1 MHTPLR
7 LREMLMQFAATGFAC
22 CLAVLAPLIAT
33 AAPAEPDAPPPVGSL
48 RELLDLRSIATLK
61 PWRTLQCSSYDPAG
75 GYYDSGHFLRIEDGR
90 NLVAL
95 DTQGPGCI
103 DRMWF
108 TRKHP
113 SEEPYELR
121 VFIDDR
127 PAPAICEDLDKLL
140 SGTQTPF
147 VAPLA
152 GKCGLA
158 RTPALYGNVPIG
170 FEKRCKIVLV
180 PTLPDDNRYQWRT
193 DASGVKNRHV
203 YYQLTYRL
211 LPPESKVHAFHT
223 PLNSAESKALDEYRR
238 MCDSPGTSPW
248 KSPTYSSQSR
258 EAEAASGS
266 ASELF
271 KLNGPGILCGLR
283 LTVKSAGDSLTPR
296 DLESLRIEMR
306 WDDSDTPQVSAP
318 LATFFASSI
327 VMGDVRGLLAG
338 CRNGEFYSYLPMPF
352 AKSASV
358 RVVNEGP
365 REVLLSASCDL
376 REEPLRAGDG
386 RLHTHRYDFPSPEA
400 GQDYVPLDKQG
411 AGHVIA
417 VVMDR
422 PGNMEGDDR
431 WFVDGSDTPSI
442 HGTGTEDFFNF
453 AWGLAANQSFA
464 RHGITQSQGNPVCY
478 RFLMPG
484 VVPFQRSIRLTW
496 EHGHDPNRGA
506 NTHAGHYSGLV
517 FYYLQP

>member
-1 MHTPLR
+1 MGL
-7 LREMLMQFAATGFAC
+7 ATGFAIF
-22 CLAVLAPLIAT
+22 APLIAT
-33 AAPAEPDAPPPVGSL
+33 AAETESKIETDATPLVGSV

-61 PWRTLQCSSYDPAG
+61 PWRTLQSSSYDPAG

-108 TRKHP
+108 TRKHT

-127 PAPAICEDLDKLL
+127 PAPVIREDLDKLF

-147 VAPLA
+147 IAPLA
-152 GKCGLA
+152 GKCGLV
-158 RTPALYGNVPIG
+158 RTPALYSNVPIG
-170 FEKRCKIVLV
+170 FEKRCKVVLV
-180 PTLPDDNRYQWRT
+180 PTLPDDSKYQWRT

-203 YYQLTYRL
+203 YFQLSYRL
-211 LPPESKVHAFHT
+211 LPKEMKVRAFETPFSSTES
-223 PLNSAESKALDEYRR
+223 NALDEYRR
-238 MCDSPGTSPW
+238 ICDSAGKSPW
-248 KSPTYSSQSR
+248 TSQSFSSQSR
-258 EAEAASGS
+258 DAEIASGTT
-266 ASELF
+266 ADLF
-271 KLNGPGILCGLR
+271 NLNGPGVLCGLR
-283 LTVKSAGDSLTPR
+283 MTVKSAGDALTPR
-296 DLESLRIEMR
+296 DFESLRIEMR
-306 WDDSDTPQVSAP
+306 WDDSDEAHRPQVRAP
-318 LATFFASSI
+318 LATFFASPSALS
-327 VMGDVRGLLAG
+327 DVRGLLAG
-338 CRNGEFYSYLPMPF
+338 CRNGEFYTYLPMPF
-352 AKSASV
+352 AKSACI

-365 REVLLSASCDL
+365 RGVLLSASCDL
-376 REEPLRAGDG
+376 RREPLRTGDG
-386 RLHTHRYDFPSPEA
+386 LLHAHRYDFPSPEA
-400 GQDYVPLDKQG
+400 GQDYVPLDEQG

-417 VVMDR
+417 IVMDR

-478 RFLMPG
+478 RFLVPG
-484 VVPFQRSIRLTW
+484 AVPFQRSIRLTW

-506 NTHAGHYSGLV
+506 NLHAGHYSGLV
-517 FYYLQP
+517 FYYLKP